1 MTNSKEKKRILY
13 IPERKEFITFLHNNY
28 LEIEKNNEDD
38 TIHTFPRNNYKN
50 GVEVEN
56 EIYGTIKSPPYII
69 CKKKKTV

>member
-1 MTNSKEKKRILY
+1 
-13 IPERKEFITFLHNNY
+13 
-28 LEIEKNNEDD
+28 NNEDD